1 MPAPSHF
8 LPPKQPPTR
17 DNRQIGKHTQP
28 EGEARHK
35 AEWVKPSRYDDKG
48 QNVGN
53 ENVGV
58 ELDGVRHDAGVYR

>member
-8 LPPKQPPTR
+8 LPPKQPPTGN
-17 DNRQIGKHTQP
+17 NRQIGEHQAKGQAH
-28 EGEARHK
+28 HK

-58 ELDGVRHDAGVYR
+58 ELDGLRHDAGVYR